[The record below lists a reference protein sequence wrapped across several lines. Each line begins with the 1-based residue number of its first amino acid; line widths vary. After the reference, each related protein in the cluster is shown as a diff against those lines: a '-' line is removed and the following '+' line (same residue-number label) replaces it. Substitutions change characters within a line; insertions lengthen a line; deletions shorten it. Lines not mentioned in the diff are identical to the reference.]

1 MGCLVVGVSDQT
13 RLTSLVEVTL
23 STAIGFVVSAAA
35 WPFIAVMMGYPV
47 TMAHTVIVTSI
58 YTVLSIVR
66 GYVVRRFFA
75 RGLHQ
80 SAVSIARRLF
90 YASR

>member
-1 MGCLVVGVSDQT
+1 MSDQT
-13 RLTSLVEVTL
+13 RLTSLVEVCM

-47 TMAHTVIVTSI
+47 TASHTVIVTSI
-58 YTVLSIVR
+58 YTALSIVR

-75 RGLHQ
+75 RGLNN
-80 SAVSIARRLF
+80 AAMRIARRF

>member
-1 MGCLVVGVSDQT
+1 M
-13 RLTSLVEVTL
+13 

-35 WPFIAVMMGYPV
+35 WPFIAIMMGYPV
-47 TMAHTVIVTSI
+47 TASHTVIVTSI

-75 RGLHQ
+75 RGMHKI
-80 SAVSIARRLF
+80 AISIARRLIT
-90 YASR
+90 

>member
-1 MGCLVVGVSDQT
+1 MSDKT

-35 WPFIAVMMGYPV
+35 WLFIAVMMGYPV
-47 TMAHTVIVTSI
+47 TMSHTVIVTSI
-58 YTVLSIVR
+58 YTVLSIMR

-80 SAVSIARRLF
+80 SAARIARKMV
-90 YASR
+90 